1 MRAGAFSY
9 LLSALSSTSRI
20 VYLFSKC
27 LLSIYFMPGT
37 KNTAKALSKR
47 CLVFS
52 FIGAMSLVGL
62 FFFTYLTSEHLFTK
76 PALVLDR
83 KLNTL

>member
-1 MRAGAFSY
+1 
-9 LLSALSSTSRI
+9 
-20 VYLFSKC
+20 
-27 LLSIYFMPGT
+27 MPGT